1 MLENP
6 IAISFVFPVYWGR
19 HLALG
24 FAKDLNRKVHGPYLV
39 RYYKS
44 GLTILGMLM
53 VIPGCTEPF
62 EFKAKEFENV
72 LIIEAGITD
81 EIKIQEVFLSRSFVA
96 DEEVVQERGAAV
108 SIMDDM
114 GVEYQFQEAEP
125 GLYTSTIDFGAVEG
139 REYRLQ
145 VSTDDGASYSSTVV
159 TLPSKAEIEGL
170 RAVRTTNERGIDGV
184 AILITGIG
192 QDDGA
197 GFYRY
202 EYEETYRIQSALVG
216 FERLVVA
223 SEDPPTLELVW
234 NDRNE
239 RFCYNGQASNTISIT
254 DTEGFSENRVS
265 DFQVRFIDRRD
276 RIVASRYSILVKQF
290 KQSREA
296 HVFYETL
303 QEFSGIESLFTQT
316 QPGFINGNI
325 SSDNDPED
333 RVLGFFGATAVT
345 SKRIFFDFND
355 IFTEE
360 DPATL
365 ISECEEARKI
375 KLFDPG
381 LFALITSG
389 NWRFLSTDPED
400 ESQTT
405 YLLVKTRCVDCT
417 VFGTNVKP
425 DFWED

>member
-1 MLENP
+1 MLRNP
-6 IAISFVFPVYWGR
+6 ITISFVFPVSRGR
-19 HLALG
+19 RYH
-24 FAKDLNRKVHGPYLV
+24 KDFNRKVDKLPLE
-39 RYYKS
+39 RYCKS
-44 GLTILGMLM
+44 GLTILGMLL
-53 VIPGCTEPF
+53 VIPSCTEPF
-62 EFKAKEFENV
+62 EFNAEEFENV

-81 EIKIQEVFLSRSFVA
+81 EMKAQEVFLSRSFVA
-96 DEEVVQERGAAV
+96 DEEVVQERGAMV
-108 SIMDDM
+108 SIMDDV
-114 GVEYQFQEAEP
+114 GVTYQFQEAEP
-125 GLYTSTIDFGAVEG
+125 GLYRSTVDFGAVEG

-145 VSTDDGASYSSTVV
+145 VSTADGASYSSTMV
-159 TLPSKAEIEGL
+159 TLPSKAEIEEL
-170 RAVRTTNERGIDGV
+170 RAVRTTNGRGTDGV
-184 AILITGIG
+184 AILVNSTS

-216 FERLVVA
+216 FERLEVV
-223 SEDPPTLELVW
+223 SEDPPTLEVVW

-239 RFCYNGQASNTISIT
+239 RFCYNGQTSNTISIT

-265 DFQVRFIDRRD
+265 DFQVRFIDRGD
-276 RIVASRYSILVKQF
+276 RIVANRYSILVKQF

-333 RVLGFFGATAVT
+333 RVLGFFEATAVT

-360 DPATL
+360 DPGTL
-365 ISECEEARKI
+365 ISECEETLRI
-375 KLFDPG
+375 SRFDPG
-381 LFALITSG
+381 LFGLITSG
-389 NWRFLSTDPED
+389 NWRFLSTDPLD
-400 ESQTT
+400 ESQNT

-417 VFGTNVKP
+417 VFGTNVRP